1 MGQHLEGWLPQSK
14 FQQIQEIPW
23 AINGQR
29 LGRIRERRCICL
41 PWSYCFLGNCLGLL
55 LEMKCCWGGLQAG
68 VSTAR
73 LGLRGSNRQPV
84 LQVSQF
90 LVQILLQHKGGR
102 FLLFIMSSLCVC
114 LFFFKGSDK
123 WTHQERRLFKEALS
137 TYSKDFIFVQKM
149 VRLFLFS

>member
-114 LFFFKGSDK
+114 FVFFLKALTNGHIKKGGCSKRHCPPTAKILYLYRK
-123 WTHQERRLFKEALS
+123 W
-137 TYSKDFIFVQKM
+137 
-149 VRLFLFS
+149 